1 LALDQRRRALINAT
15 LPLLLEH
22 GTSLSTR
29 QIAQA
34 AGVAEGTIFRA
45 FDTKQDLINE
55 VILHALDTD
64 ETAARLR
71 RVRTDRPL
79 DEVVAEVV
87 GLLQAEIGRTR
98 ALTSLLSH
106 PTLTAGGTKCPV
118 DPHTRHL
125 ALHSAVAEVLAT
137 RSDELSVAPGT
148 AASVLMAMA
157 FATTH
162 SYAGEPALSG
172 PQDIAHIVLHGLAR
186 GES

>member
-1 LALDQRRRALINAT
+1 MAPDERRRALIEAT

-22 GTSLSTR
+22 GTELTTR

-64 ETAARLR
+64 QTAARLR
-71 RVRTDRPL
+71 DIRADRPL
-79 DEVVAEVV
+79 IDVVADLVA
-87 GLLQAEIGRTR
+87 LLQAEIGRTR

-106 PTLTAGGTKCPV
+106 PPLNLGGKKCPV
-118 DPHTRHL
+118 NPHERHEG
-125 ALHSAVAEVLAT
+125 LHTAVTEVLAA
-137 RSDELSVAPGT
+137 RGAELSVAPAT

-162 SYAGEPALSG
+162 SYAGAPALSA
-172 PQDIAHIVLHGLAR
+172 PHDIARVVLHGLAR